1 MTVYLR
7 AHQSGYR
14 LFVTPTGYLS
24 VRASVPDIIVQA
36 ENLLGRC
43 CFDYFLLLHLYGDL
57 FPHYHLRPHLLD
69 PFDDRLPASLPTPPT
84 VHGDGRARADRHIS
98 GSAKV

>member
-43 CFDYFLLLHLYGDL
+43 CFDYFLLLHLHGDL

-69 PFDDRLPASLPTPPT
+69 PFDDRLPASPPRPPCMET
-84 VHGDGRARADRHIS
+84 DELEQTDT
-98 GSAKV
+98 